1 MDWNHRLS
9 TLGALLPNLLTLL
22 RLVAGLAFPFCNQTW
37 RLLLL
42 LFAGFSDAIDGE
54 VERRLSATSD
64 FGKLVDPIADK
75 VVIISVAVTLVWE
88 GTLTWW
94 QLLLVASRDLA
105 VIAITVTAWTLDYW
119 DKMLTSPLII
129 GKIATG
135 IQFLFVLSAVAIP
148 DLISILFPPTAVLVG
163 FAAAAYLADG
173 FHQIRR
179 LRSLP

>member
-1 MDWNHRLS
+1 MNWHHRLS
-9 TLGALLPNLLTLL
+9 TLGAPLPNLLTLL
-22 RLVAGLAFPFCNQTW
+22 RLVAGLVFPFCNQTW

-42 LFAGFSDAIDGE
+42 LYAGISDAIDGE
-54 VERRLSATSD
+54 IGRRLSATSD

-75 VVIISVAVTLVWE
+75 VVIISVAATLVWE

-105 VIAITVTAWTLDYW
+105 VIAITVVSWTLGCW
-119 DKMLTSPLII
+119 DRMLTSPLVI

-135 IQFLFVLSAVAIP
+135 IQFLFLLAAVAIP
-148 DLISILFPPTAVLVG
+148 DLISILVPPVALLVG
-163 FAAAAYLADG
+163 LAAAAYLADG